1 MKEYTF
7 YVLGRERGAIGLF
20 YWSYKTVTSSSCTMA
35 EYELRQSF
43 EVVSLSNTVEINEVS
58 E

>member
-7 YVLGRERGAIGLF
+7 YVLGRERGAIGVF
-20 YWSYKTVTSSSCTMA
+20 YWSYKTVKSSSCTMA
-35 EYELRQSF
+35 EYDLRQSF